1 MKNLKLTKII
11 ASTLVVASVLALNP
25 IGASASWRQDSNGW
39 WNTEGSSWSVGWRNI
54 DKKWYYFNSNGYM
67 AHDTIA
73 DGYKLG
79 SDGSWIQ
86 NNTVNNNGYNQTI
99 VTTALAD
106 LVTAGTITSTEE
118 TAIETAITSAN
129 GNITTALANLVT
141 AGTITS
147 TQETAIKTALAKQ
160 GGEHKDMFTAKLAD
174 LVTAGTITADEET
187 AIETAITSANG
198 NITTALAN
206 LVTAGTI
213 TSDQENTIETAL
225 SSQGGFKTT
234 NTNILNNSGRV
245 NKWDNNNWHN
255 NWGNNK

>member
-25 IGASASWRQDSNGW
+25 IGASASWRQNSNGW
-39 WNTEGSSWSVGWRNI
+39 WNTEGSSWSVGWRKI
-54 DKKWYYFNSNGYM
+54 DEKWYYFNSNGYM
-67 AHDTIA
+67 SHDTIT

-79 SDGSWIQ
+79 SDGAWIQ
-86 NNTVNNNGYNQTI
+86 NNTVNNDGDNQTV

-118 TAIETAITSAN
+118 TAIETA
-129 GNITTALANLVT
+129 LAQQGGQT
-141 AGTITS
+141 
-147 TQETAIKTALAKQ
+147 
-160 GGEHKDMFTAKLAD
+160 GGEHKDIFKTKLDA
-174 LVTAGTITADEET
+174 LVTVGTITADEET

-225 SSQGGFKTT
+225 VSQGGFNT
-234 NTNILNNSGRV
+234 NTLNNTGSV
-245 NKWDNNNWHN
+245 NKWHNNKDNNNWHN
-255 NWGNNK
+255 N